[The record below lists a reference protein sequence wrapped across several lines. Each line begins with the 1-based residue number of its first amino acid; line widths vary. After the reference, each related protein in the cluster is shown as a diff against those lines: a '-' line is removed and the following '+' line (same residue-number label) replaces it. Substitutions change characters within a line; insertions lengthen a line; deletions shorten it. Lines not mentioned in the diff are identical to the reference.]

1 MLLEEL
7 YIERFAGLSDLSLSF
22 SEGLNLIEGKNE
34 SGKSS
39 VAGFIKFLFYGVSGK
54 GTDGAELPERTRILP
69 FDAAHVGGWA
79 TVRTADRRLKIRRSL
94 SVSRSGSR
102 ESARETKE
110 IYDADTGDL
119 LFSGEEPG
127 ELLFGVEAKLYRSTA
142 FFRQMAD
149 AAPERGEVSAA
160 IGNILFSGDEG
171 TDVRR
176 AQKTLD
182 ELRVRLLY
190 KKGKGGE
197 IFDLREEERRLQDL
211 LREAEESNR
220 SVIATEGELD
230 ARREKLAALEKQE
243 AEMTARVKAAK
254 IRLALACREE
264 KRDKEAALA
273 ENRKT
278 LLALCPDGE
287 KPEASDLS
295 AARRAAP
302 ELPLREEEL
311 RDALETQRRLEDE
324 LAALPASEENGEEI
338 EAAGGA
344 ERVRSEHG
352 FLLKK
357 KRADRLFAILF
368 ALFGAAAVAFGL
380 LALSSLLPFLT
391 EPLSSGI
398 GRPAAILGG
407 ALLLVSLFYLAGA
420 IRAAGKA
427 RSLRARICGSCGER
441 AFGPRMDAY
450 LDNARELRDKRL
462 SVSAAKA
469 KADAANE
476 RFAALAADAR
486 RLLARLNDGEEENV
500 PDGALAAALQTAADR
515 ADERGRQAVRL
526 EAEGAALRARIT
538 ELSRSVG
545 PEEEETLRAELAG
558 LALPPEDPSQ
568 TIASLEQGVEFY
580 RRQAQLQRSEIH
592 KRELLLADLRARSLD
607 PYAVSGKLFETQSAL
622 ASAERRYRACERA
635 IEALSEAGQEIRGGV
650 APALSAGARERLA
663 AVTDGRYGALT
674 VASDLSLSY
683 EDKAGTHSPEQFSAG
698 TRDLAYLSLRLA
710 LVDLLYVKEKPP
722 LILDE
727 TLAFQDAERTRLA
740 LALLAQEGERG
751 AQSLLFTCRGE
762 ESAAGAGV
770 PMTRIRLEK
779 EENAFLF

>member
-1 MLLEEL
+1 MQLEEL

-54 GTDGAELPERTRILP
+54 GTDGAELSERARILP

-79 TVRTADRRLKIRRSL
+79 TVRTDARRLKIRRSL
-94 SVSRSGSR
+94 SVSRTGSR
-102 ESARETKE
+102 ESVRETKE
-110 IYDADTGDL
+110 ICDADTGDL

-127 ELLFGVEAKLYRSTA
+127 ELLFGVGAKLYRSTA

-149 AAPERGEVSAA
+149 AAPERGEVTAA

-182 ELRVRLLY
+182 ELRVRLLH
-190 KKGKGGE
+190 KNGKGGE

-220 SVIATEGELD
+220 GVIATEGELD

-243 AEMTARVKAAK
+243 AEMAARTKAAK
-254 IRLALACREE
+254 IRLTLACREE

-273 ENRKT
+273 ENRAA
-278 LLALCPDGE
+278 LAALYPNGE
-287 KPEASDLS
+287 KPDVSDLA
-295 AARRAAP
+295 AARRTVP

-311 RDALETQRRLEDE
+311 REALETQRRLEEE
-324 LAALPASEENGEEI
+324 LASLPASEENGEEI

-344 ERVRSEHG
+344 ERVRSEHAY
-352 FLLKK
+352 LLKK

-368 ALFGAAAVAFGL
+368 AVFGAAALAFGL
-380 LALSSLLPFLT
+380 LAHSSLLPFLT
-391 EPLSSGI
+391 EPLSAGI

-407 ALLLVSLFYLAGA
+407 ALLLVSLFYLVGA
-420 IRAAGKA
+420 LRAAGKA

-462 SVSAAKA
+462 AVSAAKA
-469 KADAANE
+469 KADAAKE
-476 RFAALAADAR
+476 TFGALAADAR
-486 RLLARLNDGEEENV
+486 RLLARLSGGDGEKEKT
-500 PDGALAAALQTAADR
+500 PDGALSAALQTAADR

-526 EAEGAALRARIT
+526 DAEEAALRARIA

-545 PEEEETLRAELAG
+545 PEEEDALRAELAA

-580 RRQAQLQRSEIH
+580 RQQAQLQRAEIH
-592 KRELLLADLRARSLD
+592 KRELTLADLRARALD
-607 PYAVSGKLFETQSAL
+607 PYAVSGKLFETQTSL

-635 IEALSEAGQEIRGGV
+635 IEALSEAGREIRGGV
-650 APALSAGARERLA
+650 APTLSAGACERLA
-663 AVTDGRYGALT
+663 AFTSGRYGALS
-674 VASDLSLSY
+674 VASDLSLSH
-683 EDKAGTHSPEQFSAG
+683 EDKTGAHSPEQFSAG

-740 LALLAQEGERG
+740 LALLAREGERG
-751 AQSLLFTCRGE
+751 VQSLLFTCRGE

-770 PMTRIRLEK
+770 PMNRIVLEGK
-779 EENAFLF
+779 